1 MNARVLAP
9 AALLAAAATTF
20 AMALVGQGYAQTSPR
35 KLVVVMAQAHDP
47 LYVDIASVDRRGSS
61 VVFKYVLDVRAP
73 ADEGQTTGAW
83 RSNEIDAT
91 IDCAKKTVSVRRL
104 TGYPGPRATGNPT
117 TVHAFSAADVKPER
131 ITPKSTF
138 AYLEAHLCRAN

>member
-1 MNARVLAP
+1 MNARAYAP
-9 AALLAAAATTF
+9 TGLLAAAAMTF
-20 AMALVGQGYAQTSPR
+20 AIASVEAYAQTSPR

-73 ADEGQTTGAW
+73 ADDGQTTGAW
-83 RSNEIDAT
+83 RSNEVDAT

-104 TGYPGPRATGNPT
+104 TGSPGPRATGKPT